1 MMKIKRA
8 QAMVQR
14 QACNRSTGEWQRMV
28 QAVLLMLAFLFFIV
42 SAVMADSGAVLPESG
57 ILYPDG
63 FDVNTVGVIQG
74 KASHIRVPK
83 SGPVQ
88 FYVVTEREIFTVL
101 ASPSW
106 YWNDLKGNSMEGMDV
121 RVRGSKTLGR
131 DGNLYLIAQEIRII
145 PLDKILI
152 FRDADGSPFW
162 RGSGLPGEGRRGFG
176 SPLRGDGS
184 GRGIG
189 SGGRGRR

>member
-1 MMKIKRA
+1 
-8 QAMVQR
+8 MVHR
-14 QACNRSTGEWQRMV
+14 QTGNRSADGWDRTV
-28 QAVLLMLAFLFFIV
+28 YAFLSFLAFLFFLV
-42 SAVMADSGAVLPESG
+42 PAVMADNGTVLPESG

-74 KASHIRVPK
+74 RASHIRIPK

-88 FYVVTEREIFTVL
+88 FYIATGREVFTVL

-106 YWNDLKGNSMEGMDV
+106 YWNDLKGNSMEGMEV
-121 RVRGSKTLGR
+121 RVRGSKTLGK

-145 PLDKILI
+145 PSSKVLV
-152 FRDADGSPFW
+152 FRGADGSPFW
-162 RGSGLPGEGRRGFG
+162 RDGGLSGEGRRGFG

-184 GRGIG
+184 GRGMG